1 MFSCNNENIIK
12 DFSTDENYAIET
24 TINAS
29 IIHTINGKLK
39 AKIDVGKMERFNK
52 NQVIYLSEGVKLNFY
67 NNDILSST
75 LTSEKA
81 EIDEEK
87 NLLKALVNVTL
98 TDKSEKTLNSSSLLW
113 DRNSDDV
120 YTKENVT
127 IITNDEVI
135 YGSGFKSDSK
145 FERYFIND
153 VKGNFSFNVEDWV

>member
-29 IIHTINGKLK
+29 ITHTINGKLK

-67 NNDILSST
+67 NDILSST

-81 EIDEEK
+81 KLMRKTIY
-87 NLLKALVNVTL
+87 LKL
-98 TDKSEKTLNSSSLLW
+98 
-113 DRNSDDV
+113 
-120 YTKENVT
+120 
-127 IITNDEVI
+127 
-135 YGSGFKSDSK
+135 
-145 FERYFIND
+145 
-153 VKGNFSFNVEDWV
+153 